1 MKALS
6 RSVLSCICLLAV
18 LFSPLSLAN
27 SRGEQKQVFGDYEV
41 HYIGLTS
48 SFLTPEVASAY
59 GIDRSRSLG
68 FLSISVL
75 QNQAGQDLAV
85 PVRATITGT
94 IRNLI
99 GQTRTLE
106 FREIK
111 ETNAVYYISTFR
123 FDDEDMYTIQLK
135 ATPEGQ
141 TRTFDVKFSQRF
153 YQQ

>member
-1 MKALS
+1 MKTLTHP
-6 RSVLSCICLLAV
+6 VMPLLCLLAV

-48 SFLTPEVASAY
+48 SFLTPEVASSY
-59 GIDRSRSLG
+59 GIDRSRALG

-75 QNQAGQDLAV
+75 QKQPGSELPI
-85 PVRATITGT
+85 PVRATLTGT

-141 TRTFDVKFSQRF
+141 SRTFDVKFSQRF